1 MHPKAAAA
9 ERPPFQLIVTIGDK
23 PLTTPVISFQAA
35 LKAARRVSTPL
46 IGVRTFDPASAT
58 QAIIS
63 SLPKNGLV
71 PLVRWD
77 ILRGL
82 GPVNEAGKVIVTQLL
97 NGQNPESIGPSDAL
111 ALAARLPED
120 AILIANNFHRFWNDP
135 SVMQGT
141 WNLRDS
147 FKADGRALLMM
158 ASPGARLPEELA
170 QDVLVLDQPLPAQ
183 DDLEQIV
190 RDAFHSAEIE
200 EPSAP
205 DLRRAVDAVIGL
217 ASFPAEQ
224 VLAMSMTKAG
234 LAFDQLWERKRQVIA
249 QTPGLSVWRGGE
261 TFDDIGGCE
270 NIKRFLQAVLNGD
283 DPPRVM
289 VFIDEI
295 EKAFAGTGTDLSG
308 VKTEMAGTL
317 LTWMQDH
324 EAEGTI
330 FLGPPGAAKSAVGKA
345 TGNTAGV
352 PTIAFDLSAM
362 QDSLVGASGERLRA
376 ALQVVD
382 AVSQG
387 RSLWI
392 ATCNSITSLPPELR
406 RRFTLGT
413 FFFDLPDR
421 EERDTIWKLY
431 LGKYAIEGERPA
443 DDGWTGAEIKEC
455 CRKAAR
461 LRISL
466 RDASSY
472 IVPVSRSAAEQIRT
486 LRQQASGRFISA
498 SKQGVYEYSE
508 ATSDGTPTRR
518 AIRQT
523 E

>member
-1 MHPKAAAA
+1 
-9 ERPPFQLIVTIGDK
+9 
-23 PLTTPVISFQAA
+23 LTTSAISFPAA

-46 IGVRTFDPASAT
+46 IAVRTFDPASAM
-58 QAIIS
+58 QAVVG
-63 SLPKNGLV
+63 SLSTTGQV
-71 PLVRWD
+71 PIVRWD
-77 ILRGL
+77 IMRGI
-82 GPVNEAGKVIVTQLL
+82 GAANESAKPIVAQLL

-111 ALAARLPED
+111 AMALRLPED
-120 AILIANNFHRFWNDP
+120 AMLVPYNFHRFWNDP
-135 SVMQGT
+135 AVVQGI
-141 WNLRDS
+141 WNLRDL
-147 FKADGRALLMM
+147 FKIDGRALLML

-170 QDVLVLDQPLPAQ
+170 QDVLILDQPLPSQEA
-183 DDLEQIV
+183 LEQIV
-190 RDAFHSAEIE
+190 RDTFLSAEME
-200 EPSAP
+200 EPAAS
-205 DLRRAVDAVIGL
+205 DLWRAVDAVIGL

-224 VLAMSMTKAG
+224 VLAMSMSKSG
-234 LAFDQLWERKRQVIA
+234 LSFEQLWERKRQVIA

-261 TFDDIGGCE
+261 TFEDIGGCN
-270 NIKRFLQAVLNGD
+270 NIKRFLQAVLKGG
-283 DPPRVM
+283 DPPRVV
-289 VFIDEI
+289 VFLDEI

-362 QDSLVGASGERLRA
+362 QDSLVGASGERLRS
-376 ALQVVD
+376 ALKVVD

-392 ATCNSITSLPPELR
+392 ATCNAIASLPPELR

-413 FFFDLPDR
+413 FFFDLPDAG
-421 EERDTIWKLY
+421 ERDAIWKLY
-431 LGKYAIEGERPA
+431 LGKYGADGERPN

-466 RDASSY
+466 KEAASF
-472 IVPVSRSAAEQIRT
+472 IVPVSRSAAEQIRA

-498 SKQGVYEYSE
+498 SKPGVYECSE
-508 ATSDGTPTRR
+508 PLSDGVPVRR

>member
-1 MHPKAAAA
+1 M
-9 ERPPFQLIVTIGDK
+9 
-23 PLTTPVISFQAA
+23 TTSAISFPAA

-46 IGVRTFDPASAT
+46 IAVRTFDPASVQ
-58 QAIIS
+58 QAVIC
-63 SLPKNGLV
+63 SLSTNGQV
-71 PLVRWD
+71 PIVRWD
-77 ILRGL
+77 IMRGI
-82 GPVNEAGKVIVTQLL
+82 GAANELAKGVVAQLL
-97 NGQNPESIGPSDAL
+97 NGQNPESLGPSDLL
-111 ALAARLPED
+111 ALATRLPED
-120 AILIANNFHRFWNDP
+120 AIVIGHNFHRFWNDP
-135 SVMQGT
+135 AVVQGV
-141 WNLRDS
+141 WNLRDT
-147 FKADGRALLMM
+147 FKADGRTLLMM
-158 ASPGARLPEELA
+158 ACPGAHLPEELT
-170 QDVLVLDQPLPAQ
+170 QDVLVLDQPLPGQ

-190 RDAFHSAEIE
+190 QDTFHSAEMD
-200 EPSAP
+200 EPSSQ

-224 VLAMSMTKAG
+224 VLAMSLRKSG

-249 QTPGLSVWRGGE
+249 QTPGLCVWRGGE
-261 TFDDIGGCE
+261 TFEDIGGCN
-270 NIKRFLQAVLNGD
+270 NIKRFLQAVLKGA
-283 DPPRVM
+283 DPPRVV
-289 VFIDEI
+289 VFLDEI

-330 FLGPPGAAKSAVGKA
+330 FLGPPGAAKSAIGKA

-362 QDSLVGASGERLRA
+362 QNSLVGASGERLRA

-392 ATCNSITSLPPELR
+392 ATCNSIASLPPELR

-413 FFFDLPDR
+413 FFFDLPEA
-421 EERDTIWKLY
+421 EERDAIWKLY
-431 LGKYAIEGERPA
+431 LGKYGIAGERPQ

-466 RDASSY
+466 KEAASY
-472 IVPVSRSAAEQIRT
+472 IVPVSRSAAEQIRA

-498 SKQGVYEYSE
+498 SKPGAYECSE
-508 ATSDGTPTRR
+508 PLSDGAPVRR
-518 AIRQT
+518 AIRQA